1 MILHLFLGLP
11 MLLDIDSN
19 NITETIKWNYTQK
32 KNKQLKMCAVA
43 YFCSFPD
50 RPALDHQFFPAA
62 SDFHCLHSPS
72 VINDYDGVY
81 KFLLNV
87 AL

>member
-1 MILHLFLGLP
+1 
-11 MLLDIDSN
+11 
-19 NITETIKWNYTQK
+19 
-32 KNKQLKMCAVA
+32 MCAVA
-43 YFCSFPD
+43 FLD
-50 RPALDHQFFPAA
+50 RPALDRHRIFFSAA

-87 AL
+87 AALEKKKP